1 MNVFTTNEHPGNT
14 RGKQTR
20 GVFGALCVFRDV
32 KRSFHVSVTEQQSL
46 CGRSGKH
53 HAPNSPGL
61 FYKLL
66 TGKSGSVLIS
76 RRVLLLSDGS
86 LCRRS
91 GVEEGV
97 KE

>member
-20 GVFGALCVFRDV
+20 GFRGAVCFSGCKEEFPCFCQRAAELVQDVCKLSWVFT
-32 KRSFHVSVTEQQSL
+32 SFL
-46 CGRSGKH
+46 R
-53 HAPNSPGL
+53 
-61 FYKLL
+61 
-66 TGKSGSVLIS
+66 GKSGYEVIS
-76 RRVLLLSDGS
+76 QRVLLLWNGS

-91 GVEEGV
+91 DREEGI